1 MARQP
6 PMPISAPLPFLAL
19 AGGGRKER
27 RAAAFIV
34 LLKVKRHPSLGL
46 PDAASG
52 RRMVALLDEV
62 ITPSLG
68 GVDRAAARGQA
79 LLTPLVQSA
88 NLFWERSLPSAP
100 QGAGGMVTPPTLRG
114 RWKRLR
120 RSRLKGGGGY
130 CGPAACPSKG
140 GRKKLHCSRL
150 KGGSGCGG
158 STNPRKGRVDNDCA
172 VPEK

>member
-27 RAAAFIV
+27 RAAAFVV
-34 LLKVKRHPSLGL
+34 LFKVKRHSPLGL

-68 GVDRAAARGQA
+68 GRSGGCERTG
-79 LLTPLVQSA
+79 PLAPPVQCQPVLGKIIA
-88 NLFWERSLPSAP
+88 VRS
-100 QGAGGMVTPPTLRG
+100 
-114 RWKRLR
+114 
-120 RSRLKGGGGY
+120 SR
-130 CGPAACPSKG
+130 G
-140 GRKKLHCSRL
+140 GRNGYAAYP
-150 KGGSGCGG
+150 KG
-158 STNPRKGRVDNDCA
+158 
-172 VPEK
+172 

>member
-1 MARQP
+1 MVRQP

-19 AGGGRKER
+19 AGRGRKER

-68 GVDRAAARGQA
+68 GRSGGCERTGPFDPPWYRVPTCFGKDRFR
-79 LLTPLVQSA
+79 P
-88 NLFWERSLPSAP
+88 
-100 QGAGGMVTPPTLRG
+100 
-114 RWKRLR
+114 
-120 RSRLKGGGGY
+120 
-130 CGPAACPSKG
+130 PSKA
-140 GRKKLHCSRL
+140 
-150 KGGSGCGG
+150 GGSGRA
-158 STNPRKGRVDNDCA
+158 TYLKG
-172 VPEK
+172 

>member
-6 PMPISAPLPFLAL
+6 PLPISALLPFLAL

-27 RAAAFIV
+27 RAAVFIV

-68 GVDRAAARGQA
+68 GGRSGGCERTGPFDPPGTVPTCFGKDHCRPLLKGRAE
-79 LLTPLVQSA
+79 
-88 NLFWERSLPSAP
+88 W
-100 QGAGGMVTPPTLRG
+100 
-114 RWKRLR
+114 LR
-120 RSRLKGGGGY
+120 RL
-130 CGPAACPSKG
+130 P
-140 GRKKLHCSRL
+140 
-150 KGGSGCGG
+150 
-158 STNPRKGRVDNDCA
+158 
-172 VPEK
+172 